1 MKSISLLLVLSLLGL
16 LASCSTAEPTPM
28 AFVSVAENARVG
40 GMQII
45 RIDGEPV
52 AEANGFDLT
61 AGAHEMSVACR
72 LDNGIRTSFNFAV
85 DLLPNHSYC
94 FYSRDQGKS
103 CTILYTQIAWKG
115 GGAVTCR

>member
-1 MKSISLLLVLSLLGL
+1 MKFLLLFLLLGI
-16 LASCSTAEPTPM
+16 AGCATSEPQPM

-40 GMQII
+40 GMQIV

-52 AEANGFDLT
+52 SETNGFDLT
-61 AGAHEMSVACR
+61 AGPHEMSVACR
-72 LDNGIRTSFNFAV
+72 LDNGIRTSFNFSV

-94 FYSRDQGKS
+94 FFSRGQGKS
-103 CTILYTQIAWKG
+103 CTIVYTQIAWKG